1 MIFEEITHYFR
12 NNFGSP
18 FPNKRR
24 FNGKLPIWWEFIQ
37 HVINTNP
44 REFDNHYKP
53 IYLLCGTCG
62 YQYNYILKFE
72 TIKAEEPYF
81 IADIGATGRNILF
94 DKNDDF
100 KLFT

>member
-1 MIFEEITHYFR
+1 MFR

-24 FNGKLPIWWEFIQ
+24 FNEKLPIWWEFIQ
-37 HVINTNP
+37 HVLNTKP
-44 REFDNHYKP
+44 QMFDNHYKP

-72 TIKAEEPYF
+72 TIKTEEPDF
-81 IADIGATGRNILF
+81 IAQIGATG
-94 DKNDDF
+94 
-100 KLFT
+100 